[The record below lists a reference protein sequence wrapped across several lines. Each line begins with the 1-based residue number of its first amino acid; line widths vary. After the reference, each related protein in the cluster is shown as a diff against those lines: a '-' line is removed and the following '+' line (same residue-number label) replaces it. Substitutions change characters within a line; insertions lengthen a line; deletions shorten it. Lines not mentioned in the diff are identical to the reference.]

1 MDAKPDIALIGSMV
15 GVPSRAAM
23 LWALAGGQA
32 LPASELAW
40 RAQLSPQ
47 TASNHLA
54 KLVRAGLLQVQAHGR
69 HRYYAM
75 ADAEVSQIIE
85 HMMALAP
92 PALRQRPDQARVDKL
107 RSARTCYGHLAGR
120 LGVAVTTALADRH
133 LIEPADRDY
142 AVTLAGERWFADL
155 GIDLPALQARR
166 RTFARRCLDWSERVP
181 HLGGALGES
190 LAERLFEEDWLRR
203 SRNSRAVQ
211 VTATG
216 RRELRHRLHVDV

>member
-142 AVTLAGERWFADL
+142 VVTPAGERWFADL

>member
-166 RTFARRCLDWSERVP
+166 RAFARRCLDWSERVP